1 MSTKPAPQKKKSGSG
16 NATFWIGAAIAIV
29 VGAAAVVAITM
40 SGSSDDSSTGD
51 IKNFGT
57 VTVAGEPLPVNTG
70 AADDPAIGTA
80 APVLTGE
87 GFTGNVVTTAP
98 GAPTLIIFLAHWC
111 PNCQAEVPKLV
122 EWYESGG
129 VPDSLDVI
137 AVATQVDPT
146 LPNFPPSQWLT
157 REGFPKL
164 WPVMLDDAKGT
175 AANAMGADGWPYF
188 VLLDA
193 DGKVMVRRSGQ
204 ISSEDLTN
212 IVSTAL
218 GLSS

>member
-1 MSTKPAPQKKKSGSG
+1 MNSKPAPRKKKTQSG
-16 NATFWIGAAIAIV
+16 NATFWIGATIAVV
-29 VGAAAVVAITM
+29 VGAAAVVAISM
-40 SGSSDDSSTGD
+40 SGSSDDAASDD
-51 IKNFGT
+51 IQNFGT

-70 AADDPAIGTA
+70 AANDPAIGMT

-98 GAPTLIIFLAHWC
+98 GAPTLLIYLAHWC

-137 AVATQVDPT
+137 AIATQVDPT

-157 REGFPKL
+157 REGFPSL
-164 WPVMLDDAKGT
+164 WPVMLDDAQGT

-204 ISSEDLTN
+204 IEVEELNS
-212 IVSTAL
+212 IIGTAL
-218 GLSS
+218 SLSS

>member
-1 MSTKPAPQKKKSGSG
+1 MSTKPAPAKKKSGSG
-16 NATFWIGAAIAIV
+16 NVTFYIGAAIAVIV
-29 VGAAAVVAITM
+29 GVAAVVAITM
-40 SGSSDDSSTGD
+40 SGSSDDAASGD
-51 IKNFGT
+51 IQNFGT
-57 VTVAGEPLPVNTG
+57 VTVAGEPLPLNTG
-70 AADDPAIGTA
+70 AANDPAIGMT

-98 GAPTLIIFLAHWC
+98 GAPTLLIYLAHWC

-129 VPDSLDVI
+129 VPANLDVI

-164 WPVMLDDAKGT
+164 WPVLLDDAKGT
-175 AANAMGADGWPYF
+175 AANAFGADGWPYF

-204 ISSEDLTN
+204 VEIEELNS
-212 IVSTAL
+212 IIGTAL

>member
-1 MSTKPAPQKKKSGSG
+1 MNTKPAPQRKKSGSG
-16 NATFWIGAAIAIV
+16 NATFWIGAAIAVI

-40 SGSSDDSSTGD
+40 SGSSDDAASSD
-51 IKNFGT
+51 IQNFGT
-57 VTVAGEPLPVNTG
+57 VTVAGDALPVNPNSG
-70 AADDPAIGTA
+70 SDPAIGMS

-98 GAPTLIIFLAHWC
+98 GVPTLVIYLAHWC
-111 PNCQAEVPKLV
+111 PNCQAEVPKLI

-129 VPDSLDVI
+129 VPDILDVVTI
-137 AVATQVDPT
+137 ATAIDPT

-157 REGFPKL
+157 REGYPKL
-164 WPVMLDDAKGT
+164 WPVMVDDAKGT

-204 ISSEDLTN
+204 IPADELTS
-212 IVSTAL
+212 IVGTAL

>member
-1 MSTKPAPQKKKSGSG
+1 MNTKPAPQKKKSGSG
-16 NATFWIGAAIAIV
+16 NATFWIGAAIAVIV
-29 VGAAAVVAITM
+29 GVAAVVAITM
-40 SGSSDDSSTGD
+40 SGSADDSVSGD
-51 IKNFGT
+51 ITTYGT
-57 VTVAGEPLPVNTG
+57 VTVAGEALPVHPSSG
-70 AADDPAIGTA
+70 DDPAIGMA

-98 GAPTLIIFLAHWC
+98 GNPTLLIFLAHWC

-122 EWYESGG
+122 QWYESGG

-137 AVATQVDPT
+137 GVATQIDPT
-146 LPNFPPSQWLT
+146 LPNFPPSKWLT
-157 REGFPKL
+157 RENFPKL
-164 WPVMLDDAKGT
+164 WPVMVDDAKGS

-204 ISSEDLTN
+204 ISPEDLSS
-212 IVSTAL
+212 VVDTAL